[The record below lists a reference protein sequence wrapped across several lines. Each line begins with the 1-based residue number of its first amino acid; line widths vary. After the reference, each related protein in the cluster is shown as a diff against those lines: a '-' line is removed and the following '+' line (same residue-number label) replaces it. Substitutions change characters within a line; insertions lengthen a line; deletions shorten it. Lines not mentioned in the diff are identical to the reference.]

1 MTEVSPA
8 SAAHDIETPDSIQ
21 TRFGID
27 YLDVDFADKTIL
39 MSMPIAGLRN
49 PFTGAAAAGPL
60 AILLDAAGGLVNHYR
75 RRADQWTVSSELA
88 LELSPDCIEGIE
100 RVGSPVLASARPLG
114 GVGTSALSVCTLT
127 CGSAV
132 IGWGTV
138 RSFYIAADGVLPE
151 RPTQTLVHSADI
163 SLADLMAVQ
172 LGSSGDESQRVL
184 TQRADPNLNND
195 LGIVHGGAAAAG
207 LELAASA
214 AINRTRGDGLLR
226 TASLRVNFMRP
237 FVAGR
242 HSRYVGTALRVG
254 RSTAVGDALAIGD
267 DAKVAITARV
277 TAYL

>member
-1 MTEVSPA
+1 MTEVSPD
-8 SAAHDIETPDSIQ
+8 SAMHDIETPDSIQ

-27 YLDVDFADKTIL
+27 YLDVDFADKTIV

-75 RRADQWTVSSELA
+75 RRVDQWTVSSELA

-100 RVGSPVLASARPLG
+100 RIGSPVVASARPLG
-114 GVGTSALSVCTLT
+114 GVATSALSVCTLT
-127 CGSAV
+127 CGAAV

-138 RSFYIAADGVLPE
+138 RSFYIAADGVLPG
-151 RPTQTLVHSADI
+151 RPTQTLVHGTDV

-172 LGSSGDESQRVL
+172 IRPNSTQTQPVL
-184 TQRADPNLNND
+184 TQRPDPNLNND

-207 LELAASA
+207 LELVASA
-214 AINRTRGDGLLR
+214 AVNPAGSTGLLR
-226 TASLRVNFMRP
+226 TASLRVNFLRP
-237 FVAGR
+237 FLAGR
-242 HSRYVGTALRVG
+242 YSRYVGTPLRIG
-254 RSTAVGDALAIGD
+254 RNTAVGDAQAIGD
-267 DAKVAITARV
+267 DAKVAITARA